1 MDVRSIDRVEA
12 LPMHHGTV
20 PVWWLVEPR
29 AMKEATSGGY
39 LELAAEFEV
48 AAGGHVAPHSHHTH
62 EYYYV
67 LQGRGV
73 MIIGDEE
80 REVVLGD
87 FVHIPPDLVHSIRTL
102 SDTAPLR
109 ALVLAVGLP
118 DTPELDYS
126 VN

>member
-1 MDVRSIDRVEA
+1 MDVRSIDQVQA
-12 LPMHHGTV
+12 LPMHQGTV

-29 AMKEATSGGY
+29 AMKAATMGGY

-48 AAGGHVAPHSHHTH
+48 AGGGHVHPHSHHTH

-67 LQGRGV
+67 LGGRGV
-73 MIIGDEE
+73 MTIEDEE
-80 REVVLGD
+80 REVVPGD
-87 FVHIPPDLVHSIRTL
+87 FVHIPPDRVHSLRPVSETASIRC
-102 SDTAPLR
+102 
-109 ALVLAVGLP
+109 LVFAVGLA

>member
-1 MDVRSIDRVEA
+1 VDVRSIDQIEA
-12 LPMHHGTV
+12 LPMHHGTT

-29 AMKEATSGGY
+29 AMKESTSGGY
-39 LELAAEFEV
+39 LELVAEFEV
-48 AAGGHVAPHSHHTH
+48 APGGAVHPHSHHTH

-73 MIIGDEE
+73 MVIGDEE
-80 REVVLGD
+80 REVVPGD
-87 FVHIPPDLVHSIRTL
+87 FVYIPPDEVHSIRTL
-102 SDTAPLR
+102 SDKAGLR
-109 ALVLAVGLP
+109 ALVFAVGLA